1 MCFPD
6 PPIRCVVQQ
15 STYSEPSKV
24 WVQQGRPQK
33 SCWARQ
39 HDHATHR
46 ASCAHHASVR
56 PSLAPSPRS
65 FLTAA
70 ARRAWPG
77 GWETTPASLALQGAR
92 LPHGPWSAASPRHR
106 LASSRSAGGVRA
118 NVGRSVTAS
127 QLPPDKPKTCKTVI
141 GGPAHGPGDRL
152 IPRLSDWDHT
162 QYHHRARTAQRQI
175 VHTTR
180 SMI

>member
-1 MCFPD
+1 MSKFAGGFGRNAKRNLPVHQSKLWETPMCFPD
-6 PPIRCVVQQ
+6 PPIRCVVRQ
-15 STYSEPSKV
+15 STHSEPSKV

-70 ARRAWPG
+70 ATP
-77 GWETTPASLALQGAR
+77 GWETTPTSLALQGAR
-92 LPHGPWSAASPRHR
+92 FPHGPWSAASPRHR

-127 QLPPDKPKTCKTVI
+127 QLCHRCNRNNVKP
-141 GGPAHGPGDRL
+141 
-152 IPRLSDWDHT
+152 
-162 QYHHRARTAQRQI
+162 
-175 VHTTR
+175 
-180 SMI
+180 